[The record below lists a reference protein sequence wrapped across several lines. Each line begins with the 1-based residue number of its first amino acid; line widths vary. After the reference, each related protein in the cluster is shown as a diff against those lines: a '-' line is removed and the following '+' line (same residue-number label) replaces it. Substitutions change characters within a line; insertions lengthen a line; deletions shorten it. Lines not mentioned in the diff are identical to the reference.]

1 MTSTKTTST
10 TSTGTTSAST
20 DTTGGSA
27 SQDATAAS
35 TAAQGSVAHEASAQ
49 TGTTGDG
56 PARSG
61 PLLVVEGLEVAYRTR
76 RGAVP
81 AVRGVDLHVDAGEVV
96 AVVGE
101 SGSGKTTTAQA
112 IIGLLPRGGVRTAGR
127 IVLDGTDISAWS
139 DKELERVRGARLG
152 LVPQDPTVSL
162 NPVRRI
168 GDQVA
173 DVLVVHSGL
182 ARRATGQRVAEILEQ
197 AGLRDPEAVA
207 RQYPHQLS
215 GGMRQRVLI
224 GIALACRPA
233 LVIADEPT
241 SALDVTVQRAV
252 LDHLGSLTAELGTAV
267 LLVTH
272 DLGVAAE
279 RAQRV
284 IVMNRGRVVEE
295 GSARQILEDPQDP
308 YTKALVAAAPS
319 LSPTRLRPTARAGR
333 AADPVLAPERAGR
346 PGTGET
352 VEQVEQA
359 EQSGLSGTGEASEAG
374 ETGVSS
380 RGASTTSV
388 VPREPAAQAASPAT
402 VVEARDLVKEFTVPQ
417 QGGGKKTLRAVD
429 GVSFSVPRGETF
441 AIVGE
446 SGSGKSTTARL
457 VLRLADPTSGSV
469 HVDGQDITR
478 LRGRRLRRL
487 REHLQLVYQNPYASL
502 DPRFTI
508 GQVLTE
514 PLEAFRVGDRA
525 SRARR
530 TAELLDQVALPTS
543 ALHRHPAEL
552 SGGQRQRVAIAR
564 ALALHP
570 QVVVL
575 DEPVSALDVSVQAQ
589 ILQLLVDLQAEL
601 GLSYLFI
608 SHDLAVV
615 RQISDRVGVMS
626 RGRLVESGTTEQIF
640 ADPQREYT
648 RALLAAIPGL
658 TNVTA

>member
-10 TSTGTTSAST
+10 NTTSTTSTRTETT
-20 DTTGGSA
+20 TTV
-27 SQDATAAS
+27 D
-35 TAAQGSVAHEASAQ
+35 E
-49 TGTTGDG
+49 

-76 RGAVP
+76 RGTVP

-182 ARRATGQRVAEILEQ
+182 ARRATGQRVVEILEQ

-319 LSPTRLRPTARAGR
+319 LSPTRLRPTVR
-333 AADPVLAPERAGR
+333 AAPPAR
-346 PGTGET
+346 
-352 VEQVEQA
+352 
-359 EQSGLSGTGEASEAG
+359 
-374 ETGVSS
+374 
-380 RGASTTSV
+380 TTQE
-388 VPREPAAQAASPAT
+388 PEPA
-402 VVEARDLVKEFTVPQ
+402 VVEVRDLVKEFTVPQ

-530 TAELLDQVALPTS
+530 AAELLDQVALPTS

-626 RGRLVESGTTEQIF
+626 RGELVESGTTEQIF
-640 ADPQREYT
+640 ADPQHDYT
-648 RALLAAIPGL
+648 RALLAAIPGRAEPVAGRAKAVAGGAEAAAGGAGA
-658 TNVTA
+658 TSGRTSVQGT

>member
-10 TSTGTTSAST
+10 TSTRTE
-20 DTTGGSA
+20 
-27 SQDATAAS
+27 TA
-35 TAAQGSVAHEASAQ
+35 
-49 TGTTGDG
+49 TTGDE

-76 RGAVP
+76 RGTVP

-112 IIGLLPRGGVRTAGR
+112 IIGLLPRGGARTAGR

-182 ARRATGQRVAEILEQ
+182 ARRATGQRVVEILEQ

-319 LSPTRLRPTARAGR
+319 LSPTRLRPTVRDGR
-333 AADPVLAPERAGR
+333 AADPVLAPERAGG
-346 PGTGET
+346 PETGEA
-352 VEQVEQA
+352 VEQVEQV
-359 EQSGLSGTGEASEAG
+359 ERSGLSVMAEASEASEASEVG
-374 ETGVSS
+374 EPEASS
-380 RGASTTSV
+380 SGAVPTSV
-388 VPREPAAQAASPAT
+388 VPREPAAQAASLAP
-402 VVEARDLVKEFTVPQ
+402 VVEVRDLVKEFTVPQ

-514 PLEAFRVGDRA
+514 PLEAFRTGDRA
-525 SRARR
+525 SRSRR
-530 TAELLDQVALPTS
+530 ASELLDQVALPTS

-640 ADPQREYT
+640 ADPQHDYT
-648 RALLAAIPGL
+648 RALLAAIPGR

>member
-10 TSTGTTSAST
+10 KTTSTNTTSTTST
-20 DTTGGSA
+20 RTETT
-27 SQDATAAS
+27 
-35 TAAQGSVAHEASAQ
+35 
-49 TGTTGDG
+49 TTVDE

-76 RGAVP
+76 RGTVP

-182 ARRATGQRVAEILEQ
+182 ARRATGQRVVEILEQ

-319 LSPTRLRPTARAGR
+319 LSPTRLRPSVR
-333 AADPVLAPERAGR
+333 AAPPAR
-346 PGTGET
+346 
-352 VEQVEQA
+352 
-359 EQSGLSGTGEASEAG
+359 
-374 ETGVSS
+374 
-380 RGASTTSV
+380 TTQE
-388 VPREPAAQAASPAT
+388 PEPA
-402 VVEARDLVKEFTVPQ
+402 VVEVRDLVKEFTVPQ

-530 TAELLDQVALPTS
+530 AAELLDQVALPTS

-626 RGRLVESGTTEQIF
+626 RGELVESGTTEQIF
-640 ADPQREYT
+640 ADPQHDYT
-648 RALLAAIPGL
+648 RALLAAIPGRAEPVAGRAKAVAGGAGA
-658 TNVTA
+658 TSGRTSVQGT

>member
-1 MTSTKTTST
+1 MSSAKSTSGSTQDATTGSPATVGSPATAGSSATAGAPETVGSSGT
-10 TSTGTTSAST
+10 TRSPVTTRSAASQTGTTS
-20 DTTGGSA
+20 D
-27 SQDATAAS
+27 Q
-35 TAAQGSVAHEASAQ
+35 
-49 TGTTGDG
+49 

-76 RGAVP
+76 RGTVP

-112 IIGLLPRGGVRTAGR
+112 IIGLLPRGGVRTSGR
-127 IVLDGTDISAWS
+127 IVLGGTDISGWG
-139 DKELERVRGARLG
+139 DKELEQVRGARLG

-182 ARRATGQRVAEILEQ
+182 ARRATGERVVEILEQ

-224 GIALACRPA
+224 GIALACRPE

-284 IVMNRGRVVEE
+284 VVMNRGRVVEE

-319 LSPTRLRPTARAGR
+319 LSPSRLRPRALVGSGAS
-333 AADPVLAPERAGR
+333 AAA
-346 PGTGET
+346 
-352 VEQVEQA
+352 
-359 EQSGLSGTGEASEAG
+359 
-374 ETGVSS
+374 VSS
-380 RGASTTSV
+380 TPLAGPV
-388 VPREPAAQAASPAT
+388 WAASPAGGASGPGASVISLDP
-402 VVEARDLVKEFTVPQ
+402 VVEVRDLVKEFTVPQ
-417 QGGGKKTLRAVD
+417 HGGGKRTLRAVD

-478 LRGRRLRRL
+478 VRGRRLRRL

-508 GQVLTE
+508 AQVLTE

-530 TAELLDQVALPTS
+530 AAELLDQVALPTS

-589 ILQLLVDLQAEL
+589 ILQLLVDLQHDL

-626 RGRLVESGTTEQIF
+626 QGRLVESGTTEQIF
-640 ADPQREYT
+640 ADPQHEYT
-648 RALLAAIPGL
+648 QALLEAIPGAREG
-658 TNVTA
+658 VIGRDGARPGRESVHGA

>member
-1 MTSTKTTST
+1 MTSTNTTST
-10 TSTGTTSAST
+10 TSTRTETT
-20 DTTGGSA
+20 TTV
-27 SQDATAAS
+27 D
-35 TAAQGSVAHEASAQ
+35 E
-49 TGTTGDG
+49 

-76 RGAVP
+76 RGTVP

-182 ARRATGQRVAEILEQ
+182 ARRATGQRVVEILEQ

-319 LSPTRLRPTARAGR
+319 LSPTRLRPSVR
-333 AADPVLAPERAGR
+333 AAPPAR
-346 PGTGET
+346 
-352 VEQVEQA
+352 
-359 EQSGLSGTGEASEAG
+359 
-374 ETGVSS
+374 
-380 RGASTTSV
+380 TTQ
-388 VPREPAAQAASPAT
+388 EPKPA
-402 VVEARDLVKEFTVPQ
+402 VVEVRDLVKEFTVPQ

-530 TAELLDQVALPTS
+530 AAELLDQVALPTS

-626 RGRLVESGTTEQIF
+626 RGELVESGTTEQIF
-640 ADPQREYT
+640 ADPQHDYT
-648 RALLAAIPGL
+648 RALLAAIPGRAEPVAGRAKAVAGRAEAAAGRAGA
-658 TNVTA
+658 TSGRTSVQGT

>member
-1 MTSTKTTST
+1 MSSTKSPSGSTQDTATGSPVTDGRSGATRSPVTTR
-10 TSTGTTSAST
+10 SA
-20 DTTGGSA
+20 
-27 SQDATAAS
+27 AT
-35 TAAQGSVAHEASAQ
+35 Q
-49 TGTTGDG
+49 TGKTRDQ

-76 RGAVP
+76 RGTVP

-127 IVLDGTDISAWS
+127 IVLGGTDISAWG
-139 DKELERVRGARLG
+139 DKELEQVRGARLG

-182 ARRATGQRVAEILEQ
+182 ARRATGERVVEILEQ

-224 GIALACRPA
+224 GIALACRPE

-284 IVMNRGRVVEE
+284 VVMNKGRVVEE

-319 LSPTRLRPTARAGR
+319 LSPSRLRPRALVGS
-333 AADPVLAPERAGR
+333 AASAPA
-346 PGTGET
+346 
-352 VEQVEQA
+352 A
-359 EQSGLSGTGEASEAG
+359 
-374 ETGVSS
+374 
-380 RGASTTSV
+380 ASTPLAGPVS
-388 VPREPAAQAASPAT
+388 AASPTDGASGPGASAVSLEP
-402 VVEARDLVKEFTVPQ
+402 VVEVRDLVKEFSVPQ
-417 QGGGKKTLRAVD
+417 HGGGKKTLRAVD

-478 LRGRRLRRL
+478 VRGRRLRRL

-508 GQVLTE
+508 AQVLTE

-530 TAELLDQVALPTS
+530 AAELLDQVALPTS

-589 ILQLLVDLQAEL
+589 ILQLLVDLQHDL

-640 ADPQREYT
+640 ADPQHEYT
-648 RALLAAIPGL
+648 QALLEAIPGRVEAVAGRDGVSPL
-658 TNVTA
+658 ATGSGATARLCREPDSPRPISASHHHREDSS